1 VRTHREG
8 EHKEISMAVVGT
20 GEGPI
25 MAGKKLGGLVL
36 LFLGLLGV
44 AFGFEYDS
52 GAMMAGGLIALVVGM
67 GLLVLKIVRRN
78 PD

>member
-1 VRTHREG
+1 
-8 EHKEISMAVVGT
+8 MAVVGA

-25 MAGKKLGGLVL
+25 MAGKKLGGLIL
-36 LFLGLLGV
+36 LALGILGV

-52 GAMMAGGLIALVVGM
+52 GPIMAGGLIGLVVGT
-67 GLLVLKIVRRN
+67 GLLLLKVLRRN